1 MLDAFAAMITK
12 RRETHVRQLAV
23 AEAPMAMVEPL
34 QSLSPR
40 LRLEPNATYYLR
52 TARAYSFLQAY
63 LESVIG
69 AEALAGLHGLRES
82 GPREMN
88 LAEELTAQRE
98 LFYGCYLLAVEDVGL
113 PPAVSA
119 DELTDPPAARK
130 RALEWLAHWSDDPDL
145 AVDTRVIVPVAVDTI
160 RMATNLWGTAGVR
173 MAHLDTSFAPGF
185 GPSVRPAG
193 SIEDWKPA
201 EHYTLESKRYLIPVD
216 EFVTVEIPR
225 LDCPTREQFRQICDQ
240 AGTSEKIREALQ
252 GAR

>member
-1 MLDAFAAMITK
+1 
-12 RRETHVRQLAV
+12 
-23 AEAPMAMVEPL
+23 
-34 QSLSPR
+34 
-40 LRLEPNATYYLR
+40 
-52 TARAYSFLQAY
+52 
-63 LESVIG
+63 
-69 AEALAGLHGLRES
+69 
-82 GPREMN
+82 MN